1 MTTTPKTVVFSILAS
16 IFVIV
21 GYNQLTAQKIS
32 PSQTRATANI
42 FETKENSGGNVTV
55 SVTPMTLKPGFPASL
70 DIAFETHSVDLAFDV
85 EKIAVM
91 TDAAGKTYIPH
102 WQGSPPGGHHRKG
115 TLVFTP
121 DIPKS
126 TTVTLVFRNIAG
138 IPSRTF
144 TWTL

>member
-1 MTTTPKTVVFSILAS
+1 MTITPKN
-16 IFVIV
+16 IV
-21 GYNQLTAQKIS
+21 LSLLVSLIIITGYNQLTVQKS
-32 PSQTRATANI
+32 SLPQTKTTADI

-55 SVTPMTLKPGFPASL
+55 SVTPITLKPGFPASL
-70 DIAFETHSVDLAFDV
+70 DVAFETHSVELAFDV
-85 EKIAVM
+85 EQIAAM
-91 TDAAGKTYIPH
+91 TDTAGKTYTPH

-126 TTVTLVFRNIAG
+126 TTITLIFRDIAG